1 MIRPQASVRAPSP
14 GLIVTLLTTLIGYNH
29 HGKFCAFC
37 PICAFGTVLTLR
49 IMQALDGTDTRLLSA
64 MAKDPRGTVVALAQ
78 KLGLSR
84 NTVQARMAQLEKKNA
99 FLSFERRINPA
110 ALGYPLMAFI
120 SVHVQQQKLGQLA
133 LDLAE
138 IPEIL
143 EGYGLTGSAD
153 LLLRVVALDAEDLF
167 RINGKIL
174 ACDGVE
180 RTDTA
185 MSMGELIPFRVQ
197 PLLNRNTKKSLR
209 AG

>member
-1 MIRPQASVRAPSP
+1 MLA
-14 GLIVTLLTTLIGYNH
+14 
-29 HGKFCAFC
+29 
-37 PICAFGTVLTLR
+37 LR

-64 MAKDPRGTVVALAQ
+64 LAQDPRRTVVALAQ

-84 NTVQARMAQLEKKNA
+84 NTVQARMSQLEKRHV

-110 ALGYPLMAFI
+110 SLGYPLMAFI
-120 SVHVQQQKLGQLA
+120 SVHVQQQKLTRLA
-133 LDLAE
+133 TELAD

-174 ACDGVE
+174 ACDGVD

-185 MSMGELIPFRVQ
+185 LAMGELIPFRVQ
-197 PLLNRNTKKSLR
+197 PLLDRGSER
-209 AG
+209 S